1 MAQESLGPEVA
12 RRGLE
17 GRGMLSPGTQK
28 RARLL
33 SILDF
38 EDEFKFDRQAE
49 GQAGDAEHDTA

>member
-1 MAQESLGPEVA
+1 MAQESLALRWPA
-12 RRGLE
+12 RASKGEACFR
-17 GRGMLSPGTQK
+17 RAQK